1 MEHSIDFNGPIEKQA
16 LIYIKYNFGMF
27 SFLKLKTWITD

>member
-16 LIYIKYNFGMF
+16 LIYIKYNFRDVF
-27 SFLKLKTWITD
+27 IS